1 MSILAAQGPAPVSL
15 ADTAADTAGRRDA
28 LPMAAPAIALTLFG
42 QSIVGKTRT
51 KNEDSFVISNLTNSS
66 PIYSTATPVSLPV
79 HNRGILL
86 AVSDGMGGAHAGEVA
101 SALVLSSLRHGLSTV
116 QAPSADVALRATVE
130 GANQQVFDTARAT
143 GRTGMG
149 ATLTAVLFNDV
160 YAYVAEVGDSRA
172 YLLRAGRLVQLT
184 RDQSYVQTLL
194 DAGQLT
200 QAESET
206 SDLKNVILQA
216 MGVSPSVV
224 AVLGRVAIR
233 RHDRF
238 LVCSDGLSGKLTN
251 LEMLACLLNNAT
263 LDAACAKL
271 IETALERGSEDD
283 ITAIVAEVEGD
294 GAPAMTAPERL
305 AVESTAV
312 VAPL

>member
-1 MSILAAQGPAPVSL
+1 MTTQGIV
-15 ADTAADTAGRRDA
+15 
-28 LPMAAPAIALTLFG
+28 LTLFG
-42 QSIVGKTRT
+42 QTAVGKTRT
-51 KNEDSFVISNLTNSS
+51 KNEDSFVISNLTNSA
-66 PIYSTATPVSLPV
+66 PIYSTATPVALEV
-79 HNRGILL
+79 KGRGILI

-116 QAPSADVALRATVE
+116 QASSADVALRATVE
-130 GANQQVFDTARAT
+130 GANQQVFDTAQAT
-143 GRTGMG
+143 GRAGMG
-149 ATLTAVLFNDV
+149 ATLTAVLFNGI

-184 RDQSYVQTLL
+184 RDQSYVQTLM

-251 LEMLACLLNNAT
+251 LEMASCLLDNVAPN
-263 LDAACAKL
+263 AACAKL
-271 IETALERGSEDD
+271 LETAVERGSEDD
-283 ITAIVAEVEGD
+283 ITVIWAEVDGE
-294 GAPAMTAPERL
+294 GAPAMTAPEHL
-305 AVESTAV
+305 AVGGTAV